1 MTEDISKFYID
12 NDGTFEYDK
21 DLPYVVVNVNNELAG
36 RFPNKIAAERYLEA
50 IERYGRIIETT
61 VRDAIV
67 GGWGY
72 KDGRPLHIE
81 SYQKGFDEGKALGE
95 APSLPSVSVPDVHP
109 EPALDT
115 RPHSRACGPRR
126 HEHGPDCHTNC
137 PTCGGKTT

>member
-1 MTEDISKFYID
+1 MSEDISQFYID

-72 KDGRPLHIE
+72 IDHKPTHLD
-81 SYQKGFDEGKALGE
+81 SYHRGYEAGKATGE
-95 APSLPSVSVPDVHP
+95 APSAPSISVPEETPAPVTDV
-109 EPALDT
+109 
-115 RPHSRACGPRR
+115 RPHSRACGFRR
-126 HEHGPDCHTNC
+126 HDHGPDCHPNC
-137 PTCGGKTT
+137 PTCGGKTP